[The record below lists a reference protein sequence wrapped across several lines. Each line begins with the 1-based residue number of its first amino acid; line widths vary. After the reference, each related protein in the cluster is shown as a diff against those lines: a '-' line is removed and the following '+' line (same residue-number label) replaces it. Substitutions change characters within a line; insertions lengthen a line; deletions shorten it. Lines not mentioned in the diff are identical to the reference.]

1 MVSRVRP
8 DTRASRTS
16 RFCFNTDSDICPGSD
31 SRQGLNSNPGRPYY
45 KTSLTK
51 DGNILY
57 KGETAR
63 FKSMKNRIFIL
74 SGTGPFR
81 PNQFITTVSEE
92 RDMPKDEIR
101 TLADGRVFSGR
112 QAYSYALIDSLGTFE
127 DAIQLAADMAGI
139 EGEPRLVRQ
148 QRRKMTPFELLFTY
162 DMKEFIETYFSAWP
176 RIQYLMSF

>member
-1 MVSRVRP
+1 MTVIK
-8 DTRASRTS
+8 
-16 RFCFNTDSDICPGSD
+16 NG
-31 SRQGLNSNPGRPYY
+31 
-45 KTSLTK
+45 
-51 DGNILY
+51 
-57 KGETAR
+57 R
-63 FKSMKNRIFIL
+63 FKDAGSPYKDMAPSEKRYLQSWIDD
-74 SGTGPFR
+74 GYD
-81 PNQFITTVSEE
+81 QFITTVSEE

-162 DMKEFIETYFSAWP
+162 DMREFIETYFSAWP